1 MMTRAAQTILIC
13 IAFLCAITA
22 GLAAQSSDQEWYVNK
37 TIKDFRFTGLVTVKA
52 DDVKAVVKPYI
63 GQTFSVDPLLWEIE
77 AKLYALD
84 YFETIVP
91 NAVPADEEKSAV
103 IIEFVVKE
111 RPSIVA
117 VEVTGNTGVRTN
129 EITDKVLLK
138 KGDLANQ
145 TRLQAD
151 IEAIKSLYLE
161 KGYTD
166 VSVSGS
172 FVAGDG
178 ENTVKASFKVNEGA
192 PTTIKEVRFSGNKFA
207 SDGTLR
213 GLMKTKPQFLFDS
226 GVFQESKL
234 EDDKTAIVTYYTD
247 HGFVDAKVNNV
258 TRNIQATQGRNYLVL
273 TVYLTEGDQWT
284 YSGMS
289 FNGNQIFSTARLS
302 ELVYQKPGKTLSL
315 PKLEQDVSRIQNL
328 YWENGYIF
336 NQFNRTENRDP
347 AAKTITY
354 TLNIQEAD
362 KAHIESIVF
371 KGNTRT
377 QESVLRRGLPFEE
390 GDIFNREKIIQGYQ
404 YLQNLQFFKTVSPD
418 TQQGSAFGLMNV
430 IFNLEETSTA
440 DINFGIIF
448 SGGNFPVSGTIKW
461 NERNFLGH
469 GQTVGVDLE
478 ASPIKQT
485 ISLNFVEPWFRGVP
499 WSVGLSL
506 SLDHESVQ
514 NVLEDMGPIMFTDAQ
529 ANISAPD
536 PYPSRADYL
545 AAVAGGA
552 TIGSQNLMTY
562 DMWNFTL
569 GANTGYRFT
578 LPFGRLGFQGGY
590 NPQLRRIDYDA
601 TLFRPFDVS
610 VRQNNGNWD
619 FIDQI
624 NLGIYLDGRDIYW
637 NPTKGYYI
645 GQSATFT
652 GGILFGSRHFIRT
665 DSRVEG
671 FLTLLDT
678 PLFENWNLTF
688 VLAAHSSF
696 SLILPNFT
704 FPSLT
709 WQTVTDSTEQLY
721 IDGMTVGRGWSNLYT
736 YGNALWDNKVEL
748 RMPVIKEAIWLVGF
762 FDMAA
767 LWDSPQDV
775 TLNPDPTGL
784 LPLLFSFGF
793 GIRFT
798 IPQFP
803 IRLYFSKGFR
813 ISNGQVVWKDPE
825 QLPAIGL
832 SFVISLGGDVF

>member
-1 MMTRAAQTILIC
+1 MVRQQAHQGFSL
-13 IAFLCAITA
+13 
-22 GLAAQSSDQEWYVNK
+22 
-37 TIKDFRFTGLVTVKA
+37 TGLVTVKE
-52 DDVKAVVKPYI
+52 DDLKAVLKPYI
-63 GQTFSVDPLLWEIE
+63 GQTFTIDPLLWEIE

-166 VSVSGS
+166 VSVTGS
-172 FVAGDG
+172 FVPGDR
-178 ENTVKASFKVNEGA
+178 ENTVKASFKVSEGA

-207 SDGTLR
+207 SDSTLR

-234 EDDKTAIVTYYTD
+234 EDDKTAIVNYYTD
-247 HGFVDAKVNNV
+247 HGFVDAKVDNV
-258 TRNIQATQGRNYLVL
+258 TREVQAQQGRNYLVL
-273 TVYLTEGDQWT
+273 TVYLTEGDQWI
-284 YSGMS
+284 YSGMKFS
-289 FNGNQIFSTARLS
+289 GNQIFSIARLS
-302 ELVYQKPGKTLSL
+302 ELVYQKPGKILSL
-315 PKLEQDVSRIQNL
+315 PKLEQDISRIQNL

-336 NQFNRTENRDP
+336 NQFNRTETRDP
-347 AAKTITY
+347 VAKTISY

-362 KAHIESIVF
+362 KAHIENIIF

-377 QESVLRRGLPFEE
+377 QENVLRRGLPFEE

-440 DINFGIIF
+440 DINFGVIF
-448 SGGNFPVSGTIKW
+448 SGGNFPISGTIKW
-461 NERNFLGH
+461 NERNFLGR

-485 ISLNFVEPWFRGVP
+485 ISLNFIEPWLRGVP

-506 SLDHESVQ
+506 TLDHETVQ
-514 NVLEDMGPIMFTDAQ
+514 NVLEDMAGNGNMFTDAQ

-536 PYPSRADYL
+536 PYNSRADYL

-552 TIGSQNLMTY
+552 TIPPQYLMTY

-569 GANTGYRFT
+569 GVNTGYLFT
-578 LPFGRLGFQGGY
+578 FPFGRLGFQAGY
-590 NPQLRRIDYDA
+590 NPQIRRIDYDA
-601 TLFRPFDVS
+601 TQFRP
-610 VRQNNGNWD
+610 
-619 FIDQI
+619 
-624 NLGIYLDGRDIYW
+624 
-637 NPTKGYYI
+637 
-645 GQSATFT
+645 
-652 GGILFGSRHFIRT
+652 
-665 DSRVEG
+665 
-671 FLTLLDT
+671 
-678 PLFENWNLTF
+678 
-688 VLAAHSSF
+688 
-696 SLILPNFT
+696 
-704 FPSLT
+704 
-709 WQTVTDSTEQLY
+709 ST
-721 IDGMTVGRGWSNLYT
+721 
-736 YGNALWDNKVEL
+736 
-748 RMPVIKEAIWLVGF
+748 
-762 FDMAA
+762 
-767 LWDSPQDV
+767 
-775 TLNPDPTGL
+775 
-784 LPLLFSFGF
+784 
-793 GIRFT
+793 
-798 IPQFP
+798 
-803 IRLYFSKGFR
+803 
-813 ISNGQVVWKDPE
+813 
-825 QLPAIGL
+825 
-832 SFVISLGGDVF
+832 